1 MRPQLI
7 PEHEKEC
14 LSSVQTKMLYEYLED
29 EKVIDPVKLD
39 LRDYQAI
46 EPVHPFCLLRE
57 DMDSLTEVS
66 PYEAL
71 VIKDSSKIGAK
82 ESLPTPGPPQDIMNP
97 EDIPPMNQEAP
108 YQTDILDN
116 SLGRETNPQYMDQW
130 SIFTEKLRYTVPRK
144 STPGYDIQGQGCMDF
159 SPERV
164 NRVDQA
170 KEVSMA
176 PLDFHYMPA
185 SEYMDR
191 YHGITSELN
200 VNMEYDD
207 AVDVTT
213 MYLGQE
219 SVNLTDTFYPEQAFP
234 ILPNCHTEGQF
245 VGGGR
250 MDVLLDTGA
259 SKSYMSKSFYMRHT
273 HLHKYPKFHSTIRN
287 LQVGNGE
294 LVAALFVI
302 PFVFKIGKHLFEIY
316 TLVSEIQQSMDLIIG
331 VKNMFEIEGEVS
343 CRTSQ
348 FKFLNRSLPL
358 FPLSTHRI
366 KVGAK
371 AYVKAKIPFIEKLSG
386 HAIAKLLYKGSLGTM
401 KIRIVD
407 NITVLEIINNTPF
420 TMYWCPDKSMGIV
433 DIRSLGYYNIKPQV
447 MHFNLTGIHNLFS
460 KWNLDNRFEEYYSKI
475 STQNVRYKR
484 KEVAR
489 KTPDPYPWL
498 DEDDPRRDMTDEEI
512 LHRYINLSESHLT
525 PSEREEV
532 MDLAVTYKEAFSLR
546 DEIGK
551 CPDII
556 ANIEVNDPSTF
567 FVRPFPIAEEDKPL
581 MDKCMQKLV
590 ALGILTKNST
600 THTSLV
606 MLVAR
611 KGNERKRPVVDFR
624 LLNTR
629 IIRRNT
635 STPLLRDIFIM
646 LGRAQCEVLSCVDL
660 KEAFHSVPLTP
671 EAKEFCGILPYFGS
685 PHYRYE
691 ALPMGLAISPQVWID
706 YKENILSGMAN
717 KQDYIAIMD
726 DLLIHGMK
734 GNHMDRLEALFKAMI
749 KHGLK
754 LSPKKC
760 QLFMKHLVYM
770 GNVFH
775 IDGSTIS
782 ITPLQSRIEAIQKL
796 QPPTN
801 VKGCKSFCGVV
812 NYLSIFCR
820 HLQKLLKP
828 IYDLTKKGRPFV
840 WQEEQQHAFDIIKEM
855 MINPPVL
862 YLPKP
867 GGRFIL
873 YCDSSRTHTG
883 SSLWQIQE
891 GKPRLIGYASKSLPA
906 PALNYS
912 VTELEMTGMAV
923 NIHLWRHLLHR
934 VESDCAVDHRAISYI
949 MKAKTLPATTRIMR
963 LLEILSGYAFN
974 LYFVKGK
981 DMKLCDFLSR
991 IDVDRGNPG
1000 EVIPISFN
1008 SFSML
1013 NMLRKATLQQ
1023 TAKLMAMTRSAS
1035 RAAGTAPPPVH
1046 GVDKHL
1052 DPNVKPEHDKP
1063 PQNQNRQKSPTS
1075 ADAKPKVL
1083 LRSKMPASQVARK
1096 RLIDKSIKLLNRRKP
1111 QTNLPKRIS
1120 PQPYQKPQSQP
1131 PQIPR
1136 EAENSGEKVLPQAPD
1151 NRPQNARPPPVR
1163 HFEPNPLME
1172 VPQEDG
1178 GPKEKVNQQRPSPT
1192 IDNSVA
1198 VQDPF
1203 DTQMEVPF
1211 SEDIVEPVFKR
1222 PDMADFEIPPVLE
1235 EMIPDG
1241 ALIHRH
1247 LPKQVDMDRILA
1259 QINRKYLRKMHL
1271 PCSLRDMQAAY
1282 MQSPHFCDIYN
1293 VLLFNK
1299 YPKNRKAVEK
1309 LRQAMLSQYIIQ
1321 GGLLYIYMK
1330 NNFCEQEPILCVP
1343 SSKIDIFLDQ
1353 YHTSLLGGHSGI
1365 TKCYQTLKQ
1374 RIYCPNLPYYVRL
1387 YIISCHIC
1395 QLFKESKKF
1404 DRPLMRRFYDI
1415 NTPTMTNISM
1425 DIKHLPPSKSLYKYI
1440 LVLLCDI
1447 SNFLVATP
1455 MKKATAEEVCSI
1467 LFDNFMAYYAVPMRI
1482 ICDQDPAF
1490 MSSLCQWFFKAYG
1503 IQLVTVSPTNHKSL
1517 QAEHGIKSLSSIL
1530 MKHLS
1535 GLGDD

>member
-1 MRPQLI
+1 
-7 PEHEKEC
+7 
-14 LSSVQTKMLYEYLED
+14 
-29 EKVIDPVKLD
+29 
-39 LRDYQAI
+39 
-46 EPVHPFCLLRE
+46 
-57 DMDSLTEVS
+57 
-66 PYEAL
+66 
-71 VIKDSSKIGAK
+71 
-82 ESLPTPGPPQDIMNP
+82 
-97 EDIPPMNQEAP
+97 
-108 YQTDILDN
+108 
-116 SLGRETNPQYMDQW
+116 
-130 SIFTEKLRYTVPRK
+130 
-144 STPGYDIQGQGCMDF
+144 
-159 SPERV
+159 
-164 NRVDQA
+164 
-170 KEVSMA
+170 
-176 PLDFHYMPA
+176 
-185 SEYMDR
+185 
-191 YHGITSELN
+191 
-200 VNMEYDD
+200 
-207 AVDVTT
+207 
-213 MYLGQE
+213 
-219 SVNLTDTFYPEQAFP
+219 
-234 ILPNCHTEGQF
+234 
-245 VGGGR
+245 
-250 MDVLLDTGA
+250 
-259 SKSYMSKSFYMRHT
+259 
-273 HLHKYPKFHSTIRN
+273 
-287 LQVGNGE
+287 
-294 LVAALFVI
+294 
-302 PFVFKIGKHLFEIY
+302 
-316 TLVSEIQQSMDLIIG
+316 
-331 VKNMFEIEGEVS
+331 
-343 CRTSQ
+343 
-348 FKFLNRSLPL
+348 
-358 FPLSTHRI
+358 
-366 KVGAK
+366 
-371 AYVKAKIPFIEKLSG
+371 
-386 HAIAKLLYKGSLGTM
+386 
-401 KIRIVD
+401 
-407 NITVLEIINNTPF
+407 
-420 TMYWCPDKSMGIV
+420 
-433 DIRSLGYYNIKPQV
+433 

-525 PSEREEV
+525 LSEKEEI

-551 CPDII
+551 CPDRK

-581 MDKCMQKLV
+581 MDQCMQKLV

-600 THTSLV
+600 THTSPV
-606 MLVAR
+606 MLVTR

-660 KEAFHSVPLTP
+660 IEAFHSVPLTP

-691 ALPMGLAISPQVWID
+691 VLPMGLAISPQVWID
-706 YKENILSGMAN
+706 YIENILCGMAN

-734 GNHMDRLEALFKAMI
+734 ENHMDRLEALFKAMI
-749 KHGLK
+749 QHGLK

-796 QPPTN
+796 QPPTH
-801 VKGCKSFCGVV
+801 VKGCGVV

-840 WQEEQQHAFDIIKEM
+840 WQEEQQNAFDTIKEM

-891 GKPRLIGYASKSLPA
+891 GKPRLLGYASKSLPA

-934 VESDCAVDHRAISYI
+934 VEFDCAVDHRAIPYI

-974 LYFVKGK
+974 LYFVKRK

-1035 RAAGTAPPPVH
+1035 KAAGTAPPLVH

-1063 PQNQNRQKSPTS
+1063 PQNQNKQKSPSS

-1083 LRSKMPASQVARK
+1083 LRPKIPASQVARK
-1096 RLIDKSIKLLNRRKP
+1096 RLIDKSIKLLNKCKP
-1111 QTNLPKRIS
+1111 QTNLPKGIS
-1120 PQPYQKPQSQP
+1120 PQPYQKPLSQP
-1131 PQIPR
+1131 PQIHR
-1136 EAENSGEKVLPQAPD
+1136 EAENRGEKVLPQAPD
-1151 NRPQNARPPPVR
+1151 NRPQNVRPPSVR

-1172 VPQEDG
+1172 VPVKIIVLKKRLISK
-1178 GPKEKVNQQRPSPT
+1178 GP
-1192 IDNSVA
+1192 
-1198 VQDPF
+1198 F
-1203 DTQMEVPF
+1203 
-1211 SEDIVEPVFKR
+1211 
-1222 PDMADFEIPPVLE
+1222 
-1235 EMIPDG
+1235 
-1241 ALIHRH
+1241 
-1247 LPKQVDMDRILA
+1247 LP
-1259 QINRKYLRKMHL
+1259 
-1271 PCSLRDMQAAY
+1271 
-1282 MQSPHFCDIYN
+1282 
-1293 VLLFNK
+1293 
-1299 YPKNRKAVEK
+1299 
-1309 LRQAMLSQYIIQ
+1309 
-1321 GGLLYIYMK
+1321 
-1330 NNFCEQEPILCVP
+1330 
-1343 SSKIDIFLDQ
+1343 
-1353 YHTSLLGGHSGI
+1353 
-1365 TKCYQTLKQ
+1365 
-1374 RIYCPNLPYYVRL
+1374 
-1387 YIISCHIC
+1387 
-1395 QLFKESKKF
+1395 
-1404 DRPLMRRFYDI
+1404 
-1415 NTPTMTNISM
+1415 
-1425 DIKHLPPSKSLYKYI
+1425 
-1440 LVLLCDI
+1440 
-1447 SNFLVATP
+1447 
-1455 MKKATAEEVCSI
+1455 
-1467 LFDNFMAYYAVPMRI
+1467 
-1482 ICDQDPAF
+1482 
-1490 MSSLCQWFFKAYG
+1490 
-1503 IQLVTVSPTNHKSL
+1503 
-1517 QAEHGIKSLSSIL
+1517 
-1530 MKHLS
+1530 
-1535 GLGDD
+1535 